1 MGLVE
6 AMVPVCRTGGRAIPR
21 GQRLSQGGPAHELAA
36 QLVHAGLECSRRL
49 ATETEASSRV
59 RRARQREAA
68 RGAARQAAALRRR
81 R

>member
-6 AMVPVCRTGGRAIPR
+6 AMGPVCRTGGRAIPR

-49 ATETEASSRV
+49 ATETEALWFGEQKVVRLSAAQLVSSHFI
-59 RRARQREAA
+59 Q
-68 RGAARQAAALRRR
+68 
-81 R
+81 